1 MGTQYE
7 VIDESGDL
15 VIILRCRTQPLSWLD
30 EDYDAN
36 QDTNED
42 TDEDTIEDV
51 EEDLL
56 LAEVKEELEG
66 LESDQ
71 KLPVRAADTDTEPQ
85 TLLEQDFEST
95 EQPAGDVDNEDLSG
109 DDDDLEPEHK
119 FLVSSHVLR
128 LASKVFRKDLDPN
141 GPWRQPEIQ
150 SDGLRDKYLESF
162 NPEALKHVL
171 NVIHFRNDQVP
182 DKLEKEELAEV
193 AVIVDYFQCHE
204 AMRFAVKSWIGTKRI
219 EEVVNDAKPGRPLIL
234 WLLIASV
241 FGIDAIIKAAAKTF
255 IEHNEGPFES
265 MGLPIAEN
273 ITSRMNSAQEAIIK
287 GFIGNMYQLKNDLSA
302 CNLSSSHSI
311 CRPSCE
317 ILALGA
323 LQQKMWSEKLY
334 PRPEA
339 PYYGFS
345 VSGIRSMIQTYKST
359 G

>member
-71 KLPVRAADTDTEPQ
+71 KLPARAADTDTEPQ

-95 EQPAGDVDNEDLSG
+95 EQPAGDVDNQDLSG

-119 FLVSSHVLR
+119 FLVSSHALR

-141 GPWRQPEIQ
+141 
-150 SDGLRDKYLESF
+150 
-162 NPEALKHVL
+162 
-171 NVIHFRNDQVP
+171 
-182 DKLEKEELAEV
+182 AE
-193 AVIVDYFQCHE
+193 
-204 AMRFAVKSWIGTKRI
+204 
-219 EEVVNDAKPGRPLIL
+219 RPLE
-234 WLLIASV
+234 
-241 FGIDAIIKAAAKTF
+241 AA
-255 IEHNEGPFES
+255 
-265 MGLPIAEN
+265 
-273 ITSRMNSAQEAIIK
+273 
-287 GFIGNMYQLKNDLSA
+287 
-302 CNLSSSHSI
+302 
-311 CRPSCE
+311 
-317 ILALGA
+317 
-323 LQQKMWSEKLY
+323 
-334 PRPEA
+334 
-339 PYYGFS
+339 
-345 VSGIRSMIQTYKST
+345 
-359 G
+359 